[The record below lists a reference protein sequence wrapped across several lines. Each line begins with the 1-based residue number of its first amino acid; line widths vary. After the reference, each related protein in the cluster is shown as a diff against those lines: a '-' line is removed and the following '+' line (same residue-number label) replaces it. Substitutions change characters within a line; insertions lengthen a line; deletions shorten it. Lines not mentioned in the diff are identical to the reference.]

1 MEQFYEQKRAA
12 YALEC
17 VKRIANKKES
27 EIVKAKYRTA
37 VRGLGPSVIMSG
49 LGQSLSTL
57 YARGERKNGDEG
69 AKALLGDVIRWVV
82 EHPVHQDGW
91 KTVPHH
97 FFKKINDSSRDTYN
111 LVQVE
116 VIALLEWLSKY
127 AVAMLPNPNDVE
139 ERSEK
144 QDKDG
149 GE

>member
-1 MEQFYEQKRAA
+1 MEQLYEQKRAA

-17 VKRIANKKES
+17 VRKIAKDQKS
-27 EIVKAKYRTA
+27 ETVKAKYRTA

-69 AKALLGDVIRWVV
+69 AKALLEDVIRWVV
-82 EHPVHQDGW
+82 EHPVQQDGW
-91 KTVPHH
+91 KTAPRH
-97 FFKKINDSSRDTYN
+97 FFQNINASSRDTYN
-111 LVQVE
+111 LMQVE